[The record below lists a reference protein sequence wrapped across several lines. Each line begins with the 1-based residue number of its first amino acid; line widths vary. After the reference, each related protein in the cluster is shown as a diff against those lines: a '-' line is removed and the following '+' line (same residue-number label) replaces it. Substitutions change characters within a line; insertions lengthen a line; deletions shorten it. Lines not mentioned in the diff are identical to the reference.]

1 MTSHVRFARAR
12 LRGRQGMTLI
22 ELCIVLVILG
32 ILLVVAVASL
42 MRARVVAN
50 ESSATAVLRSI
61 TKAQFAYYAECGR
74 GFYALS
80 LTQLG
85 SPRPGRQISYLAED
99 IGLVDNPQR
108 NGYRFNVRP
117 AADAMPGLTDCGGST
132 TRSTYYASAVPVA
145 LGRTGDR
152 SFATSQSNAIW
163 AAAGVVPPTE
173 PLGAPA
179 QLVH

>member
-1 MTSHVRFARAR
+1 MTSHMRLAR
-12 LRGRQGMTLI
+12 LRSRQGMTLI
-22 ELCIVLVILG
+22 ELCIVLIILG

-50 ESSATAVLRSI
+50 ESSATAVLRTI
-61 TKAQFAYYAECGR
+61 TKAQLAFYAECGR
-74 GFYALS
+74 GFYAVS

-85 SPRPGRQISYLAED
+85 SPRPGRSISYLAED

-108 NGYRFNVRP
+108 NGYRFSVR
-117 AADAMPGLTDCGGST
+117 AGVDATAGFTDCGGGATKSM
-132 TRSTYYASAVPVA
+132 YYASAVPLA

-163 AAAGVVPPTE
+163 GIAGVVPPSE
-173 PLGAPA
+173 PFRAPA
-179 QLVH
+179 QLIH

>member
-1 MTSHVRFARAR
+1 MTSHVRFAR

-50 ESSATAVLRSI
+50 ESAAIGILRTI

-74 GFYALS
+74 GGYALS
-80 LTQLG
+80 LSQLG
-85 SPRPGRQISYLAED
+85 TTRPGRDQSYLAED
-99 IGLVDNPQR
+99 IGLVDFPQR

-117 AADAMPGLTDCGGST
+117 AADALPALSDCNGAP
-132 TRSTYYASAVPVA
+132 TRTTYYASAVPVA
-145 LGRTGDR
+145 LGTTGSR
-152 SFATSQSNAIW
+152 AFATSQSNSLW

-173 PLGAPA
+173 PFGAPA
-179 QLVH
+179 QMVH